1 MHRWLTGSPQIEE
14 ITVKVADLPASL
26 NGIRIVQLS
35 DLHYDGLRLSEE
47 LLIEVIQLTNEI
59 QPDIIVLTG
68 DFVTHNPSPIHQLS
82 QHLKHLKS
90 DVGIYAILGNHDYHY
105 PQSEAIVI
113 KGLSLIGIEVLINQ
127 VVYPFGE
134 KLALVGLADLFSG
147 KFESKSVMELIDNN
161 IPRIVLSHNP
171 DTAEFLQPWRVD
183 LQLSGH
189 THGGQIVFPN
199 VGTLPEKLQKI
210 QNQLPPYLKFLIPIK
225 SDCKKMFRHWEWSAG
240 LHQVGKN
247 LLYVN
252 RGLGTYFPGR
262 WNCPPEITV
271 IQLEKTEAIHV

>member
-1 MHRWLTGSPQIEE
+1 MYQWLTGSLQQQQ
-14 ITVKVADLPASL
+14 ITVAIANLPASL

-35 DLHYDGLRLSEE
+35 DLHYDGLRLNDK
-47 LLIEVIQLTNEI
+47 LLIKAITQTNEI
-59 QPDIIVLTG
+59 KPDIIVLTG
-68 DFVTHNPSPIHQLS
+68 DFVTNNPSPIHQLS

-90 DVGIYAILGNHDYHY
+90 RIGIYAILGNHDYYY
-105 PQSEAIVI
+105 PESEAIVI
-113 KGLSLIGIEVLINQ
+113 KGLSSIGIEVLINQ

-147 KFESKSVMELIDNN
+147 KFEPKSVMELVDED

-171 DTAEFLQPWRVD
+171 DTAELLEPWRVD

-199 VGTLPEKLQKI
+199 FGTLPEKLQKV
-210 QNQLPPYLKFLIPIK
+210 QNQLPPHLKFLIPIK

-240 LHQVGKN
+240 LHPVGQN

-262 WNCPPEITV
+262 WNCPPELTI
-271 IQLEKTEAIHV
+271 IQLQKA